1 MRATSWIFTIAGLVL
16 IIACFFKDEIILL
29 AIPVTLLA
37 AWTDDWASDIE
48 LRDFLESSRRNRS

>member
-1 MRATSWIFTIAGLVL
+1 MRAISWIFTIAGLVL
-16 IIACFFKDEIILL
+16 IVACFFNDEIILL

-37 AWTDDWASDIE
+37 AWTDDWANDIE